1 MQSIVEYLPHTID
14 AGGLHLTA
22 EKVTAVKD
30 IPEPN
35 NVRDLRSFLGLTRF
49 YGKFLPNLSADLL
62 PLHELT
68 QKNKEWKESKSE
80 SNVLKC

>member
-14 AGGLHLTA
+14 AGVLHLTA

-35 NVRDLRSFLGLTRF
+35 NVRDPRSFLGLQ
-49 YGKFLPNLSADLL
+49 
-62 PLHELT
+62 T
-68 QKNKEWKESKSE
+68 QNG
-80 SNVLKC
+80 L